1 MRLITKTLFYLCI
14 ILCLSCNKDRET
26 ASQNELANETSPYLL
41 QHANNPVNWKAWN
54 DKTLQLAKDENK
66 LIIISIGYSACHWCH
81 VMEEESFENDSIA
94 QIMNENFINIK
105 VDREERPDVDNVYL
119 NAVQLMTGSGG
130 WPLNCI
136 ALPDGRPIFGGTYF
150 TKKQWQEILLNIS
163 KLYKETPEK
172 AIEFAA
178 KLTEGLQQ
186 SELITLKEDK
196 AEFTDTELKK
206 AVLKWQQ
213 DFDTIYGGEKSDIK
227 FPMPNS
233 YEFLLRYGYQ
243 FEDEGVKKHLETT
256 LTKMAFGGIYDHIN
270 GGFSR
275 YSTDKK
281 WHIPHFEKMLYDNA
295 QLVSLYAK
303 AYQNDKK
310 KLYKTTIEET
320 LDFVNQELTDKNG
333 TFFSSLDAD
342 SKNIENELEEGA
354 YYYFTKQELQD
365 LITDD
370 YALFE
375 DYYNINDFGLW
386 EKDRYVLIRNS
397 TNVAFANKHKISTDA
412 LSIKIKNWKTI
423 LKKVRKQKVK
433 PNLDDKVLTSWNAL
447 MIKGYLDAYKAI
459 KNEDYLKAALKN
471 ANFILNN
478 QLQKDGN
485 LYRNYKNGKSTINAY
500 SEDYASLID
509 AFINLYEVTLD
520 EKWLTTSKKLM
531 DFTLDNYKNTENNM
545 FYFTSNKS
553 KNLISRK
560 VKVDDN
566 VIASPNS
573 ILANC
578 LFKLSLYYYDANYTK
593 MAKQMLHN
601 MHNHILESPTGFSN
615 WLNLMTNYTKPFY
628 EVAIVGNE
636 AQNIKNELLDHY
648 IPNIII
654 VGSANE
660 NENVPLLKDKFVE
673 DETYIYVCNLGTCK
687 LPQKETNKAI
697 ELIQK

>member
-1 MRLITKTLFYLCI
+1 MILFLSI
-14 ILCLSCNKDRET
+14 ILCFGCSKNTKH
-26 ASQNELANETSPYLL
+26 QNELGHETSPYLL

-54 DKTLQLAKDENK
+54 DKTLQLAKDKNK

-94 QIMNENFINIK
+94 KIMNENFINIK
-105 VDREERPDVDNVYL
+105 VDREERPDVDNVYM

-136 ALPDGRPIFGGTYF
+136 ALPDGRPIYGGTYF
-150 TKKQWQEILLNIS
+150 TKEQWEEILLNIS

-172 AIEFAA
+172 AIEYAERV
-178 KLTEGLQQ
+178 TEGIQK
-186 SELITLKEDK
+186 SELITIRKDTADFK
-196 AEFTDTELKK
+196 DTDIKN
-206 AVLKWQQ
+206 AVSNWQQ
-213 DFDTIYGGEKSDIK
+213 NLDTVYGGSNRDIK

-233 YEFLLRYGYQ
+233 LEFLLRYSYQ
-243 FEDEGVKKHLETT
+243 FEDKSIKNHLEIT
-256 LTKMAFGGIYDHIN
+256 LTKMAFGGIYDQIN

-310 KLYKTTIEET
+310 ELYKTVIEET
-320 LDFVNQELTDKNG
+320 LDFVKHELTDQNG
-333 TFFSSLDAD
+333 AFFSSLDAD
-342 SKNIENELEEGA
+342 SKNAENELEEGA
-354 YYYFTKQELQD
+354 YYYFTKQELQH
-365 LITDD
+365 LITKD
-370 YALFE
+370 YSLFE
-375 DYYNINDFGLW
+375 DYYNVNDFGLW
-386 EKDRYVLIRNS
+386 EKDLFVLIRNS
-397 TNVAFANKHKISTDA
+397 TNVAFADKHNISTDL
-412 LSIKIKNWKTI
+412 LSSKVKNWKTI
-423 LKKVRKQKVK
+423 LKKARAQKAK

-447 MIKGYLDAYKAI
+447 MIKGYTDAYKAL
-459 KNEDYLKAALKN
+459 KNEDYLKIALKN
-471 ANFILNN
+471 ANFILKN

-500 SEDYASLID
+500 SEDYATLID

-531 DFTLDNYKNTENNM
+531 DFTLENYLNKENNM
-545 FYFTSNKS
+545 FYFTSNKDQ
-553 KNLISRK
+553 KIISRK

-578 LFKLSLYYYDANYTK
+578 LFKLSLYYSDTNYNK
-593 MAKQMLHN
+593 ISNQMLHN
-601 MHNHILESPTGFSN
+601 MKDDVLKSPSSYSN
-615 WLNLMTNYTKPFY
+615 WLNLMTNYTRPFY
-628 EVAIVGNE
+628 EVAIVG
-636 AQNIKNELLDHY
+636 AKASVLKNEFQENY
-648 IPNIII
+648 IPNVII
-654 VGSANE
+654 VGSTKE
-660 NENVPLLKDKFVE
+660 NASVPLLKDKYVT
-673 DETYIYVCNLGTCK
+673 DKTYIYVCNFGACK
-687 LPQKETNKAI
+687 LPQTEITKAI